1 MQLTNGLFIPAVSWL
16 PACVLGFPTKSS
28 GSLQVAAL
36 YGVIGCN
43 LVESIYPAIDLPDQC
58 VMFGD
63 EDARNREHVV
73 NNDRATRLFG
83 FPYPIVGNVVVFG
96 DSPAAISRD
105 VPDSIIELIS
115 GGIN

>member
-16 PACVLGFPTKSS
+16 PASVLGFPTKPS
-28 GSLQVAAL
+28 GSLQLASL
-36 YGVIGCN
+36 YSVIGCGF
-43 LVESIYPAIDLPDQC
+43 VESIYPVVDLPDQC

-83 FPYPIVGNVVVFG
+83 YPYPIVGNVVVFG

-105 VPDSIIELIS
+105 VPDSIIELIP